1 MKLKKTIMLS
11 YFAIILIPIVLILS
25 FFAWFTSPELKRRN
39 EKSAMDKIDS
49 YVKLVEKGLINE
61 NNIEYYKSTFKQ
73 DKNLNIYIYS
83 GGGDLIFNQE
93 NFEVKRNDTIDF
105 KNLDEVLEKDNF
117 FIYKNIIKRG
127 ENIKAIY
134 EINYKRDF
142 FSNRLFIYI
151 LILFF
156 TTFYIRLIYK
166 LISRF
171 VDDRILSRLSI
182 LSKSFEK
189 LTTNEDASI
198 KIYENDEI
206 GDLIKKFNVFQKTIN
221 EKNAE
226 LSKEYQEKNYL
237 QLAINHDLKTPLT
250 SIRAMNELMILNKE
264 YDENRLKSV
273 IDKVDSMKKMLD
285 DLLNYNMLSSKADL
299 DLELVDIDE
308 AWDTISY
315 GYEDIGISSDREI
328 KFYKNLDGEF
338 EINVE
343 SIDRAL
349 GNLIVNAIKYSIK
362 DSIITVFA
370 FSNKED
376 LLSKFPFLEGKI
388 STGNKALYI
397 GVVNRAE
404 IIDPSKLE
412 KIKSPFYKLD
422 KARRSTEG
430 LGLGLSIVSII
441 AQKNNGHFE
450 LFQEDGYLCSII
462 IIDEN

>member
-1 MKLKKTIMLS
+1 
-11 YFAIILIPIVLILS
+11 
-25 FFAWFTSPELKRRN
+25 
-39 EKSAMDKIDS
+39 MDKIDS

-226 LSKEYQEKNYL
+226 LSKEYQKKITFNL
-237 QLAINHDLKTPLT
+237 PL
-250 SIRAMNELMILNKE
+250 IMI
-264 YDENRLKSV
+264 
-273 IDKVDSMKKMLD
+273 
-285 DLLNYNMLSSKADL
+285 
-299 DLELVDIDE
+299 
-308 AWDTISY
+308 
-315 GYEDIGISSDREI
+315 
-328 KFYKNLDGEF
+328 
-338 EINVE
+338 
-343 SIDRAL
+343 
-349 GNLIVNAIKYSIK
+349 
-362 DSIITVFA
+362 
-370 FSNKED
+370 
-376 LLSKFPFLEGKI
+376 
-388 STGNKALYI
+388 
-397 GVVNRAE
+397 
-404 IIDPSKLE
+404 
-412 KIKSPFYKLD
+412 
-422 KARRSTEG
+422 
-430 LGLGLSIVSII
+430 
-441 AQKNNGHFE
+441 
-450 LFQEDGYLCSII
+450 
-462 IIDEN
+462 